1 MKKYV
6 YGLFDIAN
14 SPFQV
19 LIISLIFSPY
29 FANQIVGD
37 PQIGS
42 AYWQWTV
49 GLCAIVVSIVG
60 IKLGS
65 FSDQIKGG
73 RRNFFISQLYFVYFQ
88 LFFYGTVLLV
98 PGIFLNA

>member
-6 YGLFDIAN
+6 YGLFDVAN

-49 GLCAIVVSIVG
+49 GLLDCV
-60 IKLGS
+60 
-65 FSDQIKGG
+65 
-73 RRNFFISQLYFVYFQ
+73 QL
-88 LFFYGTVLLV
+88 LFLLLE
-98 PGIFLNA
+98 LN

>member
-6 YGLFDIAN
+6 YGLFDVAN

-73 RRNFFISQLYFVYFQ
+73 RRNFFYITTLLCIFSTFFFMELCSWYWEYF
-88 LFFYGTVLLV
+88 
-98 PGIFLNA
+98 